1 MNNKKAILL
10 IFVSIMYILS
20 ASCVSDNIT
29 ESEVQTVTTTKSE
42 STATEFIEESEQT
55 SVTTSVS
62 VEMTSEFNE
71 ASELLNLITHYSQ
84 NDIPDFMKKVNWTE
98 DMVMDSDDEKD
109 KYINEC
115 ISQNKTQ
122 IAYILKGDCDEQQ
135 EDDSL
140 MGLENGVIAS
150 SCHQAVLKYGSLEA
164 TYVMYEIGYFTSK
177 YILSAYESGDTSDL
191 SPDNLAV
198 YNKSVEFINTID
210 KNASDISK
218 ERQIH
223 DYICNL
229 TTYYNNEEDFT
240 PDNLPRYRMAL
251 GVMLDG
257 SANCM
262 GYTDAFYMLSRMA
275 GFETEKVN
283 SDESMKHTWNVITIS
298 GKKYVVDVTWDDE
311 ALVGNNNQAIN
322 GYMYFNAPIDVI
334 SQEYRYD
341 NNNILMKSVAPT
353 VDENYYY
360 CVNSS
365 DYGYMTYSYDEFY
378 NKVIELINNGE
389 KSFFI
394 ACKNTVAGSTQEM
407 LNKVIEN
414 LTAGSIS
421 GSLHNMS
428 GYSFA
433 YICYTPNN

>member
-1 MNNKKAILL
+1 MNNNRKAILL
-10 IFVSIMYILS
+10 ICISIMYILS
-20 ASCVSDNIT
+20 AGCVSDDDIVDVESKIQT
-29 ESEVQTVTTTKSE
+29 QTVESESVT
-42 STATEFIEESEQT
+42 TEFIETNQT
-55 SVTTSVS
+55 SATTSS
-62 VEMTSEFNE
+62 VETTSEFNE
-71 ASELLNLITHYSQ
+71 ASEIVNLITHYSQ
-84 NDIPDFMKKVNWTE
+84 DDIPDFMKEVNWNE
-98 DMVMDSDDEKD
+98 DMVMNSDEEKEE
-109 KYINEC
+109 YIDQC
-115 ISQNKTQ
+115 ISQSKTQ
-122 IAYILKGDCDEQQ
+122 IAYILKGNCDEQ
-135 EDDSL
+135 EADSSL
-140 MGLENGVIAS
+140 MKLGNGIIAS
-150 SCHQAVLKYGSLEA
+150 LRHQAVLKYGDVEA
-164 TYVMYEIGYFTSK
+164 TYVMYEVGYFTSK
-177 YILSAYESGDTSDL
+177 YILDAYESGDTSNL

-210 KNASDISK
+210 KSASDISK

-229 TTYYNNEEDFT
+229 TTYYNNEEEFS
-240 PDNLPRYRMAL
+240 PDNLPRYRMAV

-283 SDESMKHTWNVITIS
+283 SDESMKHTWNVITLS

-311 ALVGNNNQAIN
+311 ALMGSNGQAIN

-341 NNNILMKSVAPT
+341 YNDIFMKSVVPT

-360 CVNSS
+360 CLNSS

-378 NKVIELINNGE
+378 NKVVELINNGE

-407 LNKVIEN
+407 LNRVIEN

-433 YICYTPNN
+433 YICFTP